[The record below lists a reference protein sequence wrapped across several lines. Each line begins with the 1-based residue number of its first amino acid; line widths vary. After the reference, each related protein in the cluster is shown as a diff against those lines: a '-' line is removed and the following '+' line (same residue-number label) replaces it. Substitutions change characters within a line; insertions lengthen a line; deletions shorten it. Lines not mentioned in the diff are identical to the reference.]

1 VAQTPSSGATTVAQ
15 TPSSGHQSKSSKTTE
30 FFKQM
35 QSMQSN
41 RGSFAGRGS
50 LVTPSNQSQQMN
62 KVDSVELQR
71 QLQFSED
78 SYNSVIIELQ
88 KDRMAMKG

>member
-50 LVTPSNQSQQMN
+50 LVTPSN
-62 KVDSVELQR
+62 
-71 QLQFSED
+71 
-78 SYNSVIIELQ
+78 
-88 KDRMAMKG
+88 